1 MNTMKKAVVLLCLGG
16 LSLTG
21 CERLQE
27 KSLSAEA
34 EACRAQ
40 IVAFRANVGLDDVKM
55 LRERRVICEQTLS
68 LTNAEERIMLFREF
82 VKEFYKIDISKC
94 TVREASYMLGN
105 QNYYSNC
112 EYLAY
117 GLIRAGGSREEAWQS
132 LMTGLE
138 KYRQMCF
145 AYGDEN
151 DMSDGF
157 SREAFDRRKVARW
170 GPKYWKCC
178 LLFCRDHTIR
188 TVIVWDSKDEILHYQ
203 RRLQDRFGQWLE
215 SSADGNVTNSKE
227 VKR

>member
-1 MNTMKKAVVLLCLGG
+1 MSTIKMAAVFLCLGS

-21 CERLQE
+21 CERLRG
-27 KSLSAEA
+27 KPLSAEA
-34 EACRAQ
+34 KACRAR
-40 IVAFRANVGLDDVKM
+40 IIAFRANVGLDDVK
-55 LRERRVICEQTLS
+55 LKRERDEIGEQTLS

-145 AYGDEN
+145 AYGDGN

-188 TVIVWDSKDEILHYQ
+188 TVIAWDSKDAIRQFQ
-203 RRLQDRFGQWLE
+203 RRLEDKFGQWLE
-215 SSADGNVTNSKE
+215 PTADGSGTNAAE
-227 VKR
+227 AKR